1 MKAKICGLGAARDV
15 RAASAGGAAYVG
27 FVFYPPSP
35 RSVRAE
41 QARALAGIAPSS
53 VAKVGLFVD
62 PDNDAIGA
70 ILDQVP
76 LDYVQLHGNESPAR
90 VAEIRARTGL
100 PVIKAVR
107 LAEEADLDA
116 VSLAEEAADQ
126 ILCDAAPGSDK
137 MDALPGGNGIAFDW
151 RLVAGR
157 TWKRP
162 WLLAGGLTPENVSTA
177 IELTGA
183 RQVDVSSGVENSPG
197 NKNTDRIAD
206 FLRAA
211 GAAPRTERSVKT

>member
-1 MKAKICGLGAARDV
+1 MKVKICGLGAARDV
-15 RAASAGGAAYVG
+15 RAASARGAAYVG

-126 ILCDAAPGSDK
+126 ILCDAAPGSDE

-211 GAAPRTERSVKT
+211 GAAPEPKDP